1 MKEERK
7 EEDETDF
14 GKRKE
19 KRKRKLYKK
28 MKQQE
33 MRSYE
38 ETNFMETQKRRK
50 GRNIGEQSSRRE
62 SE

>member
-1 MKEERK
+1 VQRVNRK
-7 EEDETDF
+7 ERWK
-14 GKRKE
+14 G
-19 KRKRKLYKK
+19 YGSKK

>member
-19 KRKRKLYKK
+19 KGKRKLYKK